1 MRLADVWKFGCATL
15 LMAGSALAASP
26 TSTPVAPTGSAASI
40 PTSLQDALV
49 EVYSTNPTLLAQR
62 ASLRATDEDVP
73 QALAG
78 WRPTVTVSGSYGL
91 DNGVEREGAPLAFE
105 NEKVVTDR
113 APFTG
118 TLQLTQPIYKG
129 GATRANV
136 HKAKDSVYS
145 ARATLIATE
154 EAQFA
159 QAISDYVTV
168 IEDQQL
174 LALNKNNQQVLEV
187 QLKATQDQFRVGEL
201 TQTDVAQAQAALDG
215 AIAQV
220 ATAAGNLAA
229 ANAAYQHDVGSPPV
243 NLTPPTELNI
253 GVANADEVSAL
264 AAKNNANVVA
274 AQFNLAAAQDNVDL
288 QFAGL
293 MPQVSGVLTGTVTTN
308 QSVGLQQTNDGEAAV
323 QVTIPLYQGGAEY
336 SKVRQA
342 KQQVQQAEQQLIDAR
357 LASVSSAVQAYET
370 LVANQAAT
378 VSDRSEVAA
387 DQIAL
392 AGVERE
398 ALVGTSTTL
407 DVLIEEQDLLQA
419 RTSLVQNLAQ
429 AVASSYGVA
438 AAMGQLTARD
448 LALNVPLYDETAY
461 YDSVDTALFG
471 VSVPSQGNAGKQ

>member
-1 MRLADVWKFGCATL
+1 MRLAVVREFGLATIL
-15 LMAGSALAASP
+15 LAGSALAAGPALAQP
-26 TSTPVAPTGSAASI
+26 TT
-40 PTSLQDALV
+40 LQDALV
-49 EVYSTNPTLLAQR
+49 EVYNTNPTLLAQR

-78 WRPTVTVSGSYGL
+78 WRPTVTINAEGGRDIGNESAVSTEFGFTSKTFTV
-91 DNGVEREGAPLAFE
+91 DNRDL
-105 NEKVVTDR
+105 
-113 APFTG
+113 FTG
-118 TLQLTQPIYKG
+118 SVQITEPIFSG
-129 GATRANV
+129 GATRANI
-136 HKAKDSVYS
+136 HKAKDTVYA
-145 ARATLIATE
+145 ARATLIGTE
-154 EAQFA
+154 ETQFA

-174 LALNKNNQQVLEV
+174 LALNKNNEQVLTV
-187 QLKATQDQFRVGEL
+187 QLRATKDQYRVGEL

-215 AIAQV
+215 AVSEV

-229 ANAAYQHDVGSPPV
+229 ANAAYEHDIGSPPGD
-243 NLTPPTELNI
+243 LQPPAELNL
-253 GVANADEVSAL
+253 GVKNSDDVSRL

-293 MPQVSGVLTGTVTTN
+293 MPTVNGVLSGTRSNN
-308 QSVGLQQTNDGEAAV
+308 QTPGLIQTNDAEAEL

-342 KQQVQQAEQQLIDAR
+342 KEQVQQAEQQLIDAR
-357 LASVSSAVQAYET
+357 LASVASAVQAYET
-370 LVANQAAT
+370 LLANDAAV

-392 AGVERE
+392 SGEERE
-398 ALVGTSTTL
+398 ALVGTATTL

-438 AAMGQLTARD
+438 SAMGQLTARD
-448 LALNVPLYDETAY
+448 LALDVPLYDETAY
-461 YDSVDTALFG
+461 YDSVANSLFG
-471 VSVPSQGNAGKQ
+471 VSVPAPGGGKQ

>member
-1 MRLADVWKFGCATL
+1 MRVAVREFGFAALLVAGTAVAGPAVAAT
-15 LMAGSALAASP
+15 
-26 TSTPVAPTGSAASI
+26 T
-40 PTSLQDALV
+40 LQDALV
-49 EVYSTNPTLLAQR
+49 EVYNSNPTLLAQR

-78 WRPTVTVSGSYGL
+78 WRPTVTMSASGGRDIGNESDISSSIFGTSKAFTPYAHNEFSGS
-91 DNGVEREGAPLAFE
+91 V
-105 NEKVVTDR
+105 
-113 APFTG
+113 
-118 TLQLTQPIYKG
+118 QITQPIYKG

-136 HKAKDSVYS
+136 HKAKDSVYA
-145 ARATLIATE
+145 ARATLIGTE
-154 EAQFA
+154 ETQFA
-159 QAISDYVTV
+159 TAISDYVTV

-174 LALNKNNQQVLEV
+174 LALNKNNEQVLSV
-187 QLKATQDQFRVGEL
+187 QLRATQDQYRVGEL

-220 ATAAGNLAA
+220 ATAQGNLAS
-229 ANAAYQHDVGSPPV
+229 ANAAYEHDIGSPPV
-243 NLTPPTELNI
+243 DLTPPSELDL
-253 GVANADEVSAL
+253 GVKTDDDVSRL

-293 MPQVSGVLTGTVTTN
+293 MPQVSGVLTGTRTN
-308 QSVGLQQTNDGEAAV
+308 NQQVGLIQTNDAV
-323 QVTIPLYQGGAEY
+323 AELEVTIPLYQGGEEY

-342 KQQVQQAEQQLIDAR
+342 KEQVQQAEQQLIDAR

-370 LVANQAAT
+370 LLANDAAT
-378 VSDRSEVAA
+378 VSDRSQVAA

-392 AGVERE
+392 EGEERE
-398 ALVGTSTTL
+398 ALVGTATTL
-407 DVLIEEQDLLQA
+407 DVLIQEQDLLQA

-461 YDSVDTALFG
+461 YDSVANSLFG
-471 VSVPSQGNAGKQ
+471 VSVPAPGGGKQ